1 MKRFWDWVRD
11 EVDPNER
18 TLRLEGAIAE
28 ESWFDDEITPKI
40 FRQELFDGDGP
51 ITVWINS
58 PGGDCVAAA
67 QIYNMLMDYP
77 HDITVKVDGLA
88 ASAAS
93 VIAMAGT
100 RVIMTPVSLLMIHN
114 PLTVAMGD
122 SEEMRKA
129 IQLLDEVKESIL
141 NAYEIKTGLSRAR
154 LSHLMDGETW
164 MNAKKALE
172 LGFCDEIAFL
182 PEPEDVDQD
191 GPKASFTFSRRAVT
205 NCLLDK
211 LRTRIPTQLD
221 TDPVEE
227 PEVDATANPT
237 NPTAPVNAEPP
248 TLEAPR
254 VFVSDNDPRLQL
266 IHYQLIMEGF
276 PHE

>member
-1 MKRFWDWVRD
+1 MKKFWNWIRN
-11 EVDPNER
+11 ETETQER
-18 TLRLEGAIAE
+18 TLRLEGTIAE
-28 ESWFDDEITPKI
+28 ESWFDDEITPAI
-40 FRQELFDGDGP
+40 FREELLAEAGP

-77 HDITVKVDGLA
+77 HDITVKVDGIA
-88 ASAAS
+88 VSAAS

-100 RVIMTPVSLLMIHN
+100 RVIMTPVSLMMIHN

-122 SEEMRKA
+122 SDEMRRA

-172 LGFCDEIAFL
+172 LGFCDEIAYL
-182 PEPEDVDQD
+182 PDSDGAGPED
-191 GPKASFTFSRRAVT
+191 SFTFSRRAVT
-205 NCLLDK
+205 NCLMDK
-211 LRTRIPTQLD
+211 LRARMENLRAMNRAEPDNTEATDQPTPESV
-221 TDPVEE
+221 TPDPQNAESPE
-227 PEVDATANPT
+227 PES
-237 NPTAPVNAEPP
+237 
-248 TLEAPR
+248 PR
-254 VFVSDNDPRLQL
+254 FFISDDDPKMQL
-266 IHYQLIMEGF
+266 IRYQLLWEGF

>member
-1 MKRFWDWVRD
+1 MKRFWNWVRD
-11 EVDPNER
+11 ETNPQER

-28 ESWFDDEITPKI
+28 ESWFDDEITPKV

-77 HDITVKVDGLA
+77 HDITVKVDGIA

-100 RVIMTPVSLLMIHN
+100 RVIMTPVSLMMIHN

-172 LGFCDEIAFL
+172 LGFCDEIAFQ
-182 PEPEDVDQD
+182 PESESGAPEN
-191 GPKASFTFSRRAVT
+191 AFTFSRRAVT
-205 NCLLDK
+205 NCLMDK
-211 LRTRIPTQLD
+211 LRARMPAQHEAMPAAATD
-221 TDPVEE
+221 T
-227 PEVDATANPT
+227 T
-237 NPTAPVNAEPP
+237 NPTDPVNAEPP
-248 TLEAPR
+248 TPEAPR
-254 VFVSDNDPRLQL
+254 VFVSDNDPKAQL
-266 IHYQLIMEGF
+266 IRYQLLWEGF
-276 PHE
+276 PHD

>member
-1 MKRFWDWVRD
+1 MKRFWNWVRD
-11 EVDPNER
+11 QNDPNER

-28 ESWFDDEITPKI
+28 ESWFDDEITPKV

-100 RVIMTPVSLLMIHN
+100 RVVMTPVSLMMIHN

-122 SEEMRKA
+122 SDEMRRA

-172 LGFCDEIAFL
+172 LGFCDEIAFQ
-182 PEPEDVDQD
+182 PESEDEA
-191 GPKASFTFSRRAVT
+191 PKDSFTFSRRAVT

-211 LRTRIPTQLD
+211 LRARMPAQPEADPAAATD
-221 TDPVEE
+221 T
-227 PEVDATANPT
+227 T
-237 NPTAPVNAEPP
+237 NPTDPVNAEPP
-248 TLEAPR
+248 TPDASR
-254 VFVSDNDPRLQL
+254 VFVSDDDPKLQL
-266 IHYQLIMEGF
+266 IKYQLLWEGF
-276 PHE
+276 PHD